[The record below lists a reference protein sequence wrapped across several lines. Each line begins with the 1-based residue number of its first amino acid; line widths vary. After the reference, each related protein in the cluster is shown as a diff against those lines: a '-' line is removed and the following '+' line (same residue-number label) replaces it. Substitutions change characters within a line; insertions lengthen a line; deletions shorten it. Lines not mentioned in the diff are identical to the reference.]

1 MDELA
6 LRAGL
11 DACLLDEKLAQADS
25 TEWTGLP
32 NPFPTLRLP
41 GRRHDQGVVDRRWW
55 YPWRSSSG
63 SSHWRGRHRAK
74 SSCDRG
80 SRDKIV
86 GSLAYLYRNDRHAH
100 LRSPAVHHLDLDP
113 WSLKQFA
120 SKKKH
125 KNLGRFAPPYERPAL
140 ALFNAH
146 CDTVIEHYGLDEL
159 HIQAR
164 ATGSHLDCD
173 GVKVSLSTGETV
185 TAHHLV
191 LAIGGGEAPEWPS
204 WVPKSDPRVSHVFS
218 VDFDAWPTTSES
230 ILVVGGGISAGQVS
244 LRLAQ
249 EGHQVHLVS
258 RHPLRQHQFDSE
270 PGWLGPRFMK
280 GFSQVKDADQRRAV
294 ITDARH
300 KGSVPPDV
308 WRPTACIQ

>member
-1 MDELA
+1 MT
-6 LRAGL
+6 
-11 DACLLDEKLAQADS
+11 K
-25 TEWTGLP
+25 EWL
-32 NPFPTLRLP
+32 
-41 GRRHDQGVVDRRWW
+41 
-55 YPWRSSSG
+55 
-63 SSHWRGRHRAK
+63 
-74 SSCDRG
+74 
-80 SRDKIV
+80 IV
-86 GSLAYLYRNDRHAH
+86 GGGIHGVHLAARLIGEVGIEPSRLAIVDPGTRLLARWRTCTETTGMRH

-146 CDTVIEHYGLDEL
+146 CDAVIENYGLDEL

-173 GVKVSLSTGETV
+173 GVRVSLSTGETV

-308 WRPTACIQ
+308 WRALRRAFNDGQIRWHESDVDALETQGDDMTVHLASGESVQVHRYS